1 MLLST
6 SPEYLQMVQ
15 IKKEIIHDILTIS
28 DVNLLIITEIL
39 DVYYVIIQQ
48 IYFYFSEKYYIYIY
62 IYIYIM

>member
-1 MLLST
+1 
-6 SPEYLQMVQ
+6 MVQ